1 MILLKSK
8 ERREFS
14 NAKFKRI
21 MKDNLGSVCC
31 NCGSTQNIHY
41 HHIVPLS
48 LGGTNKLTNIVPL
61 CEECHGKAHGG
72 RNMNCMHENSNDG
85 RPRNT
90 PPEGYQEIIHGYL
103 HGYYGKKECKR
114 LLGMNNNQKLSD
126 KRYFRDYVNDS
137 RIIVRKNFI
146 DILYC
151 DKNKPSKEREP
162 ERVIA
167 YLKYEDGSEYILR
180 LSEYESRYMKRSIT

>member
-14 NAKFKRI
+14 NTKFKRI

-61 CEECHGKAHGG
+61 CEDCHEKAHGG
-72 RNMNCMHENSNDG
+72 MSIKAMHKNSMDG
-85 RPRNT
+85 RPKKQ
-90 PPEGYQEIIHGYL
+90 PPDGYEEILRDYL
-103 HGYYGKKECKR
+103 YGYYGKKECQAR
-114 LLGMNNNQKLSD
+114 LGMKPGQKLND
-126 KRYFRDYVNDS
+126 KWYFKEYLKKHG
-137 RIIVRKNFI
+137 IKQYKNLI
-146 DILYC
+146 DILEC
-151 DKNKPSKEREP
+151 GSNSGINSQSPDK
-162 ERVIA
+162 VIA
-167 YLKYEDGSEYILR
+167 YIRYESGSLYRKFADGSCKI
-180 LSEYESRYMKRSIT
+180 I